1 MLYLVLYLFLY
12 VAICQKLGMV
22 LSKEDIDYDNQD
34 DDKESEVSE
43 GMVHIIMS
51 TKIV

>member
-1 MLYLVLYLFLY
+1 
-12 VAICQKLGMV
+12 MV

-43 GMVHIIMS
+43 GMEHIIMS
-51 TKIV
+51 TKIVQFN